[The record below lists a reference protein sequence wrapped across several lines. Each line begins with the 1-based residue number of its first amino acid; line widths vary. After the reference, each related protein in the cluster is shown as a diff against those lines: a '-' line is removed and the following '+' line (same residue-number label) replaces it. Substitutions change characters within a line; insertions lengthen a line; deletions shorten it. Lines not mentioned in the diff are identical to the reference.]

1 MNRAINI
8 LGVMGIVNRM
18 TPIRILLVEDDP
30 ADQKLVKMSLSN
42 QEITSELC
50 VVNNAEEALDFLC
63 SQGGDSSQTT
73 TPDLILLDL
82 NMPGMGGK
90 EFLKHIKVDEDLRQI
105 PVVIV
110 TTSNSE
116 RDVIDSY
123 KLQAAG
129 YVHKPKTLDE
139 FRRVMGEIKDYW
151 FMLCKLPNKEY

>member
-1 MNRAINI
+1 MNRI
-8 LGVMGIVNRM
+8 

-30 ADQKLVKMSLSN
+30 ADQKLIKMSLRN
-42 QEITSELC
+42 QRITSELS

-63 SQGGDSSQTT
+63 SRGSYSGQTT
-73 TPDLILLDL
+73 PPDLILLDL

-90 EFLKHIKVDEDLRQI
+90 EFLKHIKIDEALKQI

-116 RDVIDSY
+116 RDIIDSY

-129 YVHKPKTLDE
+129 YVHKPTTLDE
-139 FRRVMGEIKDYW
+139 FKRVMVEIGDYW